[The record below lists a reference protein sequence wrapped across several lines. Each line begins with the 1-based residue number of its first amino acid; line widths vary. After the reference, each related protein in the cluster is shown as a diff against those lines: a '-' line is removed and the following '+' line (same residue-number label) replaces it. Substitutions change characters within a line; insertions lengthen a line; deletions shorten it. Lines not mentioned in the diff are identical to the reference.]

1 MKTILKLSI
10 LCLAVAGLL
19 FQKKYHIEIGL
30 ITIICFLFWIT
41 EELDNLNN
49 ENRFKKAHH

>member
-41 EELDNLNN
+41 EELDNLNDKN
-49 ENRFKKAHH
+49 QTK